1 MIDITKH
8 NYCDACDKTT
18 SDKEEGPVIFT
29 LEFKTQ
35 KIRLCPECLKQLG
48 EDIAEIVK
56 AEKL

>member
-18 SDKEEGPVIFT
+18 SAKEKSPVVFMM
-29 LEFKTQ
+29 EFKT
-35 KIRLCPECLKQLG
+35 KKVRLCPECLKQLG

-56 AEKL
+56 VEKL